1 MAGAGSYEFRSNFI
15 LFTPPDTPMKPA
27 PRPLFSPEHE
37 AFREQVRRFCE
48 REIAP
53 HHAAWEEA
61 HGVPREVWR
70 QAGENG
76 LLCCWLPEA
85 LGGPEADLLF
95 DFIVSEELGR
105 AGATGPGFPLHSVI
119 VAPYLAAHGTPAL
132 QQALLPAM
140 VAGEKIA
147 AIAMTEPGT
156 GSDVA
161 AIRTQARR
169 EGDHYVLNGQKTFIT
184 NGHNADIVVVACKTD
199 PDKGAHGVSLLVV
212 ERGME
217 GFSRGRNLR
226 KIGQHAQDTAELFFD
241 NVRVPASHLLG
252 EEGQGFRYLMQK
264 LAQERLLVSVQCQ
277 ARAEA
282 ALAWTVDYV
291 KERKAF
297 RQRVADFQNTRFKLA
312 AVATDIA
319 AGRAYCD
326 QLIAQ
331 HLAGELDAVGA
342 AAGKLWH
349 SELLGRVTDECLQLF
364 GGYGYMHEYPIARA
378 FTDARIERIYAGTS
392 EIMKEIVA
400 RDLLDDRKMP

>member
-1 MAGAGSYEFRSNFI
+1 M
-15 LFTPPDTPMKPA
+15 
-27 PRPLFSPEHE
+27 PRPLFNADHD

-53 HHAAWEEA
+53 HHAAWEDA
-61 HGVPREVWR
+61 HGVPRNVWR
-70 QAGENG
+70 QAGANG
-76 LLCCWLPEA
+76 LLCCWLPEN
-85 LGGPEADLLF
+85 LGGPGADLLF
-95 DFIVSEELGR
+95 DFIVAEELGR
-105 AGATGPGFPLHSVI
+105 IGATGPGFPLHSVI
-119 VAPYLAAHGTPAL
+119 VAPYLVAHGTPEL

-140 VAGEKIA
+140 VRGEKIA

-169 EGDHYVLNGQKTFIT
+169 VSDGSGDHYVLNGQKTFIT
-184 NGHNADIVVVACKTD
+184 NGHNADLVVVACKTD

-212 ERGME
+212 ERDMP

-241 NVRVPASHLLG
+241 HVRVPASHLLG
-252 EEGQGFRYLMQK
+252 DEGQGFKYLMQK
-264 LAQERLLVSVQCQ
+264 LAQERLLVSVGCQ

-282 ALAWTVDYV
+282 ALQWTIDYV
-291 KERKAF
+291 QERKAF

-312 AVATDIA
+312 AVATDIS

-331 HLAGELDAVGA
+331 HLAGGLDAVAA

-364 GGYGYMHEYPIARA
+364 GGYGYMQEYPIARA
-378 FTDARIERIYAGTS
+378 WTDARVERIYAGTS

-400 RDLLDDRKMP
+400 RDLLDGRAP

>member
-1 MAGAGSYEFRSNFI
+1 MHTQA
-15 LFTPPDTPMKPA
+15 
-27 PRPLFSPEHE
+27 RPLFTAEHD
-37 AFREQVRRFCE
+37 AFREQVRRFCAQ
-48 REIAP
+48 EIAP
-53 HHAAWEEA
+53 HHAAWEDA
-61 HGVPREVWR
+61 HGVPRALW
-70 QAGENG
+70 QHAGANG
-76 LLCCWLPEA
+76 LLCCWLPEV
-85 LGGPEADLLF
+85 LGGPGADLLF
-95 DFIVSEELGR
+95 DFIVAEELGR
-105 AGATGPGFPLHSVI
+105 IGATGPGFPLHSVI

-169 EGDHYVLNGQKTFIT
+169 DGEHYVLSGQKTFIT
-184 NGHNADIVVVACKTD
+184 NGHNADVVVVACKTE
-199 PDKGAHGVSLLVV
+199 PDQGARGVSLLVV
-212 ERGME
+212 ERGMP
-217 GFSRGRNLR
+217 GFTRGRNLR
-226 KIGQHAQDTAELFFD
+226 KIGQHAQDTAELFFEE
-241 NVRVPASHLLG
+241 VRVPASHLLG
-252 EEGQGFRYLMQK
+252 EEGQGFKYLMQK
-264 LAQERLLVSVQCQ
+264 LAQERLLVSVGCQ

-282 ALAWTVDYV
+282 ALQWTVDYV

-312 AVATDIA
+312 AVATDIT

-326 QLIAQ
+326 TLIAQ

-364 GGYGYMHEYPIARA
+364 GGYGYMAEYPIARA
-378 FTDARIERIYAGTS
+378 YADARIERIYAGTS

-400 RDLLDDRKMP
+400 RDLLDAPR

>member
-1 MAGAGSYEFRSNFI
+1 MN
-15 LFTPPDTPMKPA
+15 TP
-27 PRPLFSPEHE
+27 PRPLFTPEHD
-37 AFREQVRRFCE
+37 AFRDQVRRFCQ

-61 HGVPREVWR
+61 HGVPRDVWR
-70 QAGENG
+70 QAGAGG

-85 LGGPEADLLF
+85 LGGPGADLLF
-95 DFIVSEELGR
+95 DFIVAEELGR
-105 AGATGPGFPLHSVI
+105 IGATGPGFALHSVI
-119 VAPYLAAHGTPAL
+119 VAPYLAAHGRPQL
-132 QQALLPAM
+132 QRALLPAM

-161 AIRTQARR
+161 AIRTHARR
-169 EGDHYVLNGQKTFIT
+169 ASDAGGDHYVLSGQKTFIT
-184 NGHNADIVVVACKTD
+184 NGHNADLVVVACKTE
-199 PDKGAHGVSLLVV
+199 PDQGARGVSLLVV
-212 ERGME
+212 ERGMA
-217 GFSRGRNLR
+217 GFTRGRNLR

-252 EEGQGFRYLMQK
+252 EEGQGFKYLMQK

-282 ALAWTVDYV
+282 ALQWTVDYV

-312 AVATDIA
+312 ALATDIQ

-331 HLAGELDAVGA
+331 HLAGALDAVGA

-378 FTDARIERIYAGTS
+378 YADARIERIYAGTS

-400 RDLLDDRKMP
+400 RDLLD

>member
-1 MAGAGSYEFRSNFI
+1 
-15 LFTPPDTPMKPA
+15 MKPA
-27 PRPLFSPEHE
+27 PRPLFSPEHD

-61 HGVPREVWR
+61 HGVSRAVWR
-70 QAGENG
+70 QAGDNG
-76 LLCCWLPEA
+76 LLCCWLPEH
-85 LGGPEADLLF
+85 LGGPGADLLF
-95 DFIVSEELGR
+95 DFIVAEELGR
-105 AGATGPGFPLHSVI
+105 IGATGPGFALHSVI
-119 VAPYLAAHGTPAL
+119 VAPYLVAHGTPAL

-140 VAGEKIA
+140 VRGEKIA

-169 EGDHYVLNGQKTFIT
+169 DGDHYVLNGQKTFIT
-184 NGHNADIVVVACKTD
+184 NGHNADVVVVACKTE

-212 ERGME
+212 KEGMPC
-217 GFSRGRNLR
+217 FTRARNLR

-241 NVRVPASHLLG
+241 NVRVPATQLLG
-252 EEGQGFRYLMQK
+252 HEGQGFKYLMQK
-264 LAQERLLVSVQCQ
+264 LAQERLLVSVGCQ

-282 ALAWTVDYV
+282 ALQWTVDYV
-291 KERKAF
+291 QDRQAF

-312 AVATDIA
+312 ALATDIT

-326 QLIAQ
+326 QLIAR

-364 GGYGYMHEYPIARA
+364 GGYGYMAEYPIARA
-378 FTDARIERIYAGTS
+378 YADACIERIYAGTS
-392 EIMKEIVA
+392 EIMKEIA
-400 RDLLDDRKMP
+400 TRDLLDAPKS

>member
-1 MAGAGSYEFRSNFI
+1 MHTEA
-15 LFTPPDTPMKPA
+15 
-27 PRPLFSPEHE
+27 RPLFTAEHD
-37 AFREQVRRFCE
+37 AFREQVRRFCAQ
-48 REIAP
+48 EIAP
-53 HHAAWEEA
+53 HHAAWEDA
-61 HGVPREVWR
+61 HGVPRALW
-70 QAGENG
+70 QHAGANG

-85 LGGPEADLLF
+85 LGGPGADLLF
-95 DFIVSEELGR
+95 DFIVAEELGR
-105 AGATGPGFPLHSVI
+105 IGATGTGFALHSVI
-119 VAPYLAAHGTPAL
+119 VAPYLVAHGTPEL

-140 VAGEKIA
+140 VRGDKIA

-169 EGDHYVLNGQKTFIT
+169 DGEHYVLSGQKTFIT
-184 NGHNADIVVVACKTD
+184 NGHNADVVVVACKTD
-199 PDKGAHGVSLLVV
+199 PDQGARGVSLLVV
-212 ERGME
+212 EGDMP

-241 NVRVPASHLLG
+241 DVRVPASHLLG
-252 EEGQGFRYLMQK
+252 AEGQGFKYLMQK

-312 AVATDIA
+312 ALATDIA

-364 GGYGYMHEYPIARA
+364 GGYGYMADYPIARA
-378 FTDARIERIYAGTS
+378 YADARIERIYAGTS

-400 RDLLDDRKMP
+400 RDLLDAPR

>member
-1 MAGAGSYEFRSNFI
+1 M
-15 LFTPPDTPMKPA
+15 TPT
-27 PRPLFSPEHE
+27 PRPIFSPEHD
-37 AFREQVRRFCE
+37 AFRDQVRRFCE
-48 REIAP
+48 HEIAP

-61 HGVPREVWR
+61 HGVPRSVWK
-70 QAGENG
+70 QAGEHG

-85 LGGPEADLLF
+85 LGGPGGDLLH

-105 AGATGPGFPLHSVI
+105 IGATGPGFPLHSVI
-119 VAPYLAAHGTPAL
+119 VAPYIAAHATAEL
-132 QQALLPAM
+132 QRALLPAM
-140 VAGEKIA
+140 VAGDAIS
-147 AIAMTEPGT
+147 AIAMTEPGA
-156 GSDVA
+156 GSDLAGV
-161 AIRTQARR
+161 RTRAVR
-169 EGDHYVLNGQKTFIT
+169 EGNHYLVSGQKTFIT
-184 NGHNADIVVVACKTD
+184 NGHNADVIVVVCKTD

-212 ERGME
+212 TADMP

-241 NVRVPASHLLG
+241 QVRVPASHLLG
-252 EEGQGFRYLMQK
+252 EEGRGFQYLMQK
-264 LAQERLLVSVQCQ
+264 LAQERLLISVQCQ
-277 ARAEA
+277 SRAEA
-282 ALAWTVDYV
+282 VLGWTVDYV

-312 AVATDIA
+312 ALATDLQ

-331 HLAGELDAVGA
+331 HLAGQLDAVGA

-364 GGYGYMHEYPIARA
+364 GGYGYMAEYPVARA
-378 FTDARIERIYAGTS
+378 YADARIERIYGGTS

-400 RDLLDDRKMP
+400 RALLDDRAR

>member
-1 MAGAGSYEFRSNFI
+1 MHTQA
-15 LFTPPDTPMKPA
+15 
-27 PRPLFSPEHE
+27 RPLFTAEHD
-37 AFREQVRRFCE
+37 AFREQVRRFCAQ
-48 REIAP
+48 EIAP
-53 HHAAWEEA
+53 HHAAWEDA
-61 HGVPREVWR
+61 HGVPRALW
-70 QAGENG
+70 QHAGANG

-85 LGGPEADLLF
+85 LGGPGADLLF
-95 DFIVSEELGR
+95 DFIVAEELGR
-105 AGATGPGFPLHSVI
+105 IGATGPGFPLHSVI

-169 EGDHYVLNGQKTFIT
+169 DGEHYVLSGQKTFIT
-184 NGHNADIVVVACKTD
+184 NGQNADLVVVACKTE
-199 PDKGAHGVSLLVV
+199 PDQGARGVSLLVV
-212 ERGME
+212 ERGMP
-217 GFSRGRNLR
+217 GFTRGRNLR
-226 KIGQHAQDTAELFFD
+226 KIGQHAQDTAELFFEE
-241 NVRVPASHLLG
+241 VRVPASHLLG
-252 EEGQGFRYLMQK
+252 EEGQGFKYLMQK
-264 LAQERLLVSVQCQ
+264 LAQERLLVSVGCQ

-282 ALAWTVDYV
+282 ALQWTVDYV

-312 AVATDIA
+312 ALATDIT

-326 QLIAQ
+326 TLIAH

-364 GGYGYMHEYPIARA
+364 GGYGYMADYPIARA
-378 FTDARIERIYAGTS
+378 YADARIERIYAGTS

-400 RDLLDDRKMP
+400 RDLLDAPR

>member
-1 MAGAGSYEFRSNFI
+1 
-15 LFTPPDTPMKPA
+15 MKPA
-27 PRPLFSPEHE
+27 PRPLFTPDHD
-37 AFREQVRRFCE
+37 AFRDQVRRFCE

-61 HGVPREVWR
+61 HGVPRSVWK
-70 QAGENG
+70 QAGDNG
-76 LLCCWLPEA
+76 LLCCWLPES
-85 LGGPEADLLF
+85 LGGPGADLLF

-105 AGATGPGFPLHSVI
+105 IGATGPGFPLHSVI
-119 VAPYLAAHGTPAL
+119 VAPYLAAHGTPEL
-132 QQALLPAM
+132 QQAILPGM
-140 VAGEKIA
+140 VSGDRIA

-161 AIRTQARR
+161 AIRTTARR
-169 EGDHYVLNGQKTFIT
+169 DGDHYVVNGQKTFIT
-184 NGHNADIVVVACKTD
+184 NGHNADVIVVACKTE
-199 PDKGAHGVSLLVV
+199 PDQGARGVSLLVV
-212 ERGME
+212 EGDMP
-217 GFSRGRNLR
+217 GFTRGRNLR

-241 NVRVPASHLLG
+241 QVRVPASHLLG
-252 EEGQGFRYLMQK
+252 EEGQGFKYLMQK
-264 LAQERLLVSVQCQ
+264 LAQERLLVSVGCQ

-282 ALAWTVDYV
+282 ALDWTVAYV
-291 KERKAF
+291 QERKAF

-312 AVATDIA
+312 QLATDIT

-331 HLAGELDAVGA
+331 HLAGGLDAVGA

-378 FTDARIERIYAGTS
+378 YTDARIERIYAGTS

-400 RDLLDDRKMP
+400 RDLLDGR